1 MSRTLQWSTAF
12 ILLIASLPAR
22 PAAAQRGQFLE
33 NVIRTFGEA
42 AVERER
48 RKRLEEERRAQEA
61 ARQAAEVERFSDP
74 RRFEVDPGRSQT
86 IQVRSE
92 TALRFVRS
100 MNDFHSGLDQLVADL
115 RTRPA
120 PRPLRETLPDLIEL
134 SAAAPELVRRM
145 DDRATLE
152 PVRAAYLDFD
162 ARWRSLAYEMEPFA
176 RRDSTRERLLRQLDR
191 TADDLI
197 AMFDQPSQFER
208 PRLERNLIAAATY
221 MQALIDDLEMERDR
235 HGSGRLARRTR
246 VLMEQRLLEAD
257 NLSQL
262 SNQEI
267 VERFDEFMSQWMPLS
282 QQIADLGNPY
292 PLRRLER
299 LRQLNVEA
307 HRILRLNAP
316 PRLREPYVQTGYPSG
331 FGDDRYTRSL
341 LDAAATVEGGSRT
354 LERRVAELSR
364 RIQPRSFA
372 DRIRES
378 ASEVS
383 RHAEHLHDE
392 LTDSDP
398 NEDRLR
404 EEMKV
409 IAEHWRVLSDAI
421 DRLPRGRADTEID
434 RIRREKQELDPAV
447 SRLAVS
453 LLGE

>member
-221 MQALIDDLEMERDR
+221 MQGLIDDLEMERDR

-267 VERFDEFMSQWMPLS
+267 VERF
-282 QQIADLGNPY
+282 
-292 PLRRLER
+292 
-299 LRQLNVEA
+299 
-307 HRILRLNAP
+307 
-316 PRLREPYVQTGYPSG
+316 
-331 FGDDRYTRSL
+331 
-341 LDAAATVEGGSRT
+341 DAAATVEGGSRT